1 MMKKKLLLIED
12 SEDNRILM
20 KFALEIDTDWNVIAI
35 SDGVECIDIAES
47 EQPDAILLDFI
58 MPKMDGLTVCQLLQ
72 DKPSTRTIPIIF
84 ITAMVDY
91 KSYALLENTH
101 AAGVITKPLDVN
113 TLAPQIEKIC
123 QWEKTISEA

>member
-1 MMKKKLLLIED
+1 MKKKLLLVED
-12 SEDNRILM
+12 SEDNRVLM
-20 KFALEIDTDWNVIAI
+20 KFALETYTNWNVIAI

-84 ITAMVDY
+84 VTGMVDS

-101 AAGVITKPLDVN
+101 AAGVIKKPLDVN
-113 TLAPQIEKIC
+113 TLAPQIREIC
-123 QWEKTISEA
+123 QWEKTASEV